1 MQFLVTGSAGFI
13 GYHVSM
19 RLCNE
24 GHDVIGLDN
33 LNNYYDINLKESRVR
48 NLNIQKSFKFL
59 KGDLEDATVIDSIF
73 EENKINRVIHLAA
86 QAGVRYSIENP
97 SAYINSNIVGFL
109 SIIEACRHHKVD
121 HLVYASSSSVYGLN
135 KKMPFSTLDGTDH
148 PVALYGA
155 TKKANELMAHSYSHL
170 YGIPTTGLRFFTV
183 YGPYGRPDMALFKFV
198 KAIKEGQ
205 PIQIFNRGNMTRD
218 FTYIDD
224 IVEAIYRLQN
234 IPPSSQL
241 DTLKLTPNT
250 SSAPYKVFNIGN
262 GNPVN
267 LMDFINEI
275 ESYLN
280 INAIKDFLPMQD
292 GDVQNTEADTSDLYQ
307 MIDFKPRTNIK
318 DGLKNFLDWHED
330 YYS

>member
-19 RLCNE
+19 RLCDE

-33 LNNYYDINLKESRVR
+33 LNDYYDINLKKSRLK
-48 NLNIQKSFKFL
+48 NLNQKKSFKFFEAN
-59 KGDLEDATVIDSIF
+59 LEDSSAIDILF
-73 EENKINRVIHLAA
+73 KENKIDRVIHLAA

-97 SAYINSNIVGFL
+97 SAYINANIVGFL
-109 SIIEACRHHKVD
+109 SILEACRNYKVD
-121 HLVYASSSSVYGLN
+121 HLIYASSSSVYGLN
-135 KKMPFSTLDGTDH
+135 KVMPFSTLHGTDH

-205 PIQIFNRGNMTRD
+205 PIQIFNHGNMTRD

-234 IPPSSQL
+234 IPPVTQS
-241 DTLKLTPNT
+241 DKIKLSPNT

-267 LMDFINEI
+267 LMDFIDEI
-275 ESYLN
+275 ESYLG
-280 INAIKDFLPMQD
+280 ISAIKDFLPMQD

-318 DGLKNFLDWHED
+318 DGLKNFLDWYED

>member
-1 MQFLVTGSAGFI
+1 MAFILAYKSWSRCLRPFLEPKNKADHYNLLSLSEKMSSNIGDIRDYQF
-13 GYHVSM
+13 
-19 RLCNE
+19 
-24 GHDVIGLDN
+24 VINVLE
-33 LNNYYDINLKESRVR
+33 KEKPE
-48 NLNIQKSFKFL
+48 I
-59 KGDLEDATVIDSIF
+59 I
-73 EENKINRVIHLAA
+73 IHLAA

-97 SAYINSNIVGFL
+97 SAYINSNIIGFL
-109 SIIEACRHHKVD
+109 SIIEACRHYKVD
-121 HLVYASSSSVYGLN
+121 HLIYASSRSVYGLN
-135 KKMPFSTLDGTDH
+135 KELPFSTLHGTDH

-205 PIQIFNRGNMTRD
+205 PIQIFNHGNMTRD

-234 IPPSSQL
+234 IPPSPQL
-241 DTLKLTPNT
+241 DAVKLTPNT

-307 MIDFKPRTNIK
+307 MIDFKPKTNIK
-318 DGLKNFLDWHED
+318 DGLKNFLDWYED

>member
-1 MQFLVTGSAGFI
+1 M
-13 GYHVSM
+13 
-19 RLCNE
+19 
-24 GHDVIGLDN
+24 
-33 LNNYYDINLKESRVR
+33 
-48 NLNIQKSFKFL
+48 
-59 KGDLEDATVIDSIF
+59 
-73 EENKINRVIHLAA
+73 
-86 QAGVRYSIENP
+86 
-97 SAYINSNIVGFL
+97 
-109 SIIEACRHHKVD
+109 D

-135 KKMPFSTLDGTDH
+135 KKMPFSTLDETDH

-234 IPPSSQL
+234 IPPSPQFH
-241 DTLKLTPNT
+241 TVKLTPNT

-262 GNPVN
+262 GNPIN

-318 DGLKNFLDWHED
+318 DGLKNFLDWYED

>member
-19 RLCNE
+19 RLCDE

-33 LNNYYDINLKESRVR
+33 INDYYDINLKKSRLK
-48 NLNIQKSFKFL
+48 NLNQKKSFKFFEAN
-59 KGDLEDATVIDSIF
+59 LEDSSAIDILF
-73 EENKINRVIHLAA
+73 KENKIDRVIHLAA

-97 SAYINSNIVGFL
+97 SAYINANIVGFL
-109 SIIEACRHHKVD
+109 SILEACRNYKVD
-121 HLVYASSSSVYGLN
+121 HLIYASSSSVYGLN
-135 KKMPFSTLDGTDH
+135 KAMPFSTLHGTDH

-205 PIQIFNRGNMTRD
+205 PIQIFNHGNMTRD

-234 IPPSSQL
+234 IPPVTQS
-241 DTLKLTPNT
+241 DDIKLSPNT
-250 SSAPYKVFNIGN
+250 SSASYKVFNIGN
-262 GNPVN
+262 GSPVN
-267 LMDFINEI
+267 LMDFIDEI
-275 ESYLN
+275 ESYLG
-280 INAIKDFLPMQD
+280 ISAIKDFLPMQD

-318 DGLKNFLDWHED
+318 DGLKNFLDWYED